1 MGTHPIFESDFDC
14 LTEIMN
20 EVVRAAG
27 LLIFRRS
34 QPELQF
40 LLLKRPYRRIME
52 NVTGQLRRAT
62 LKWFQKTNDPGEDEF
77 TTALRETKE
86 EAGLTRENL
95 EVFEKEWTL
104 RYNVKSHIDGIVR
117 PKTVRIWLAEQ
128 ISGTETIS
136 EEYSELSW
144 GNAEE
149 SCNLLSDYKDMQE
162 LVHDAVHFIKSN
174 K

>member
-40 LLLKRPYRRIME
+40 LLLKANYGERHWSITKGH
-52 NVTGQLRRAT
+52 V
-62 LKWFQKTNDPGEDEF
+62 DPGEDEF

-128 ISGTETIS
+128 ISGTETTS
-136 EEYSELSW
+136 EEHSEMSW
-144 GNAEE
+144 GNAEKG
-149 SCNLLSDYKDMQE
+149 CNLLSDYKDMQE

>member
-34 QPELQF
+34 QPELQL
-40 LLLKRPYRRIME
+40 LLLKANYGERHWSITKGH
-52 NVTGQLRRAT
+52 V
-62 LKWFQKTNDPGEDEF
+62 DPGEDEF

-136 EEYSELSW
+136 EEHRFDTLNGNFVKILSELSW

-162 LVHDAVHFIKSN
+162 LVHDAVHFIK
-174 K
+174 